1 MATMVSRPSKARID
15 DCYFTGMSVVILGI
29 VLLGFA
35 RTYYLAGALHA
46 PLPSVIIHIHAVV
59 FSSWIVLLLAQTSL
73 VTVGRAD
80 WHKKV
85 GILGAILAVLMVV
98 LGLAAAID
106 TQTRHTTIPGIDPP
120 GILAIQFAEL
130 AVFAFLVTK
139 GIGARREGP
148 AHKRLMLLAT
158 ITLMGP
164 AINRWPFAFLL
175 RFPPATGLIIDVL
188 LLGLIAF
195 DYLTRRKIHRVTIWG
210 SLLIFIAVPCALSL
224 SHLPFWL
231 HFTGWLRQ

>member
-15 DCYFTGMSVVILGI
+15 DWYFSGMSVGVLGI

-35 RTYYLAGALHA
+35 RSYYLAGTIHA

-59 FSSWIVLLLAQTSL
+59 FSSWILLFLAQTWL
-73 VTVGRAD
+73 VTAGRTG

-85 GILGAILAVLMVV
+85 GILGAILAPLMVV

-106 TQTRHTTIPGIDPP
+106 TQKRHTAIPGIDPP

-130 AVFAFLVTK
+130 SVFSFLVTK
-139 GIGARREGP
+139 GILARRDGQ
-148 AHKRLMLLAT
+148 AHKRFMLLST

-164 AINRWPFAFLL
+164 AIARWPFAFVA
-175 RFPPATGLIIDVL
+175 RFPPAVGLVIDVL

-195 DYLTRRKIHRVTIWG
+195 DYLTLRRIHRATIWG
-210 SLLIFIAVPCALSL
+210 SLLIFVAVPVATAL
-224 SHLPFWL
+224 SHLPAW
-231 HFTGWLRQ
+231 HGFTVWLRQ

>member
-15 DCYFTGMSVVILGI
+15 DLYFTGMSFVILGI

-46 PLPSVIIHIHAVV
+46 PLPSVTIHIHAVV
-59 FSSWIVLLLAQTSL
+59 FSSWIVLLLTQTSL
-73 VTVGRAD
+73 VAADRAG
-80 WHKKV
+80 WHRKV
-85 GILGAILAVLMVV
+85 GMLGAILAFLMVV

-106 TQTRHTTIPGIDPP
+106 TQKRHGTIPGVDPP
-120 GILAIQFAEL
+120 VILAIQFAVL
-130 AVFAFLVTK
+130 ATFAFLVTK
-139 GIGARREGP
+139 GISARRDGQ
-148 AHKRLMLLAT
+148 AHKRLMLLST
-158 ITLMGP
+158 IVLMGP

-210 SLLIFIAVPCALSL
+210 SLLIFVMVPCASAL
-224 SHLPFWL
+224 SHLPFWH